1 MPKGIHLILTATK
14 TLKSRI
20 CARTYNLPF
29 TRNPMQSAHRN
40 GIKGLVHT
48 SPGKKIC
55 GLKNQSGFV
64 WRGLTSVSEK
74 RVLSVGIKEKYKDVR
89 CLNLIWVKKV
99 KRKTQLSDW
108 HVLLIIM
115 LEILPA
121 EHMYMYPHEPV
132 SKVLNYKYCFILKKI
147 VVGQVRS

>member
-1 MPKGIHLILTATK
+1 MSLDKSLLSQKIKLNLKIIFTFNKREGNGASTILPKGIHLILTASK

-20 CARTYNLPF
+20 FARTYNLPF

-64 WRGLTSVSEK
+64 WRGLRSVSEK

-99 KRKTQLSDW
+99 KRKTQL
-108 HVLLIIM
+108 
-115 LEILPA
+115 
-121 EHMYMYPHEPV
+121 
-132 SKVLNYKYCFILKKI
+132 
-147 VVGQVRS
+147 